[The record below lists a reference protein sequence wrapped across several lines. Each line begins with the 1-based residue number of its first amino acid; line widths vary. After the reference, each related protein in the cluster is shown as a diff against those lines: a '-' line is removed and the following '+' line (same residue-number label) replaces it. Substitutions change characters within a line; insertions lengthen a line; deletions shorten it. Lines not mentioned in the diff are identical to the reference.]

1 MTYFDPFVDYFAPRP
16 SVYVISDSMLA
27 DLKRQNT
34 EQEIAELNKL
44 IDGHKQSVERLQ
56 ATVDRLQ
63 AELPKLTEQQHG
75 R

>member
-27 DLKRQNT
+27 DLKRKNT

-44 IDGHKQSVERLQ
+44 IDGHKQSIQRLQ
-56 ATVDRLQ
+56 KTVDRLQ
-63 AELPKLTEQQHG
+63 AELPELTEQLTG

>member
-1 MTYFDPFVDYFAPRP
+1 MTYFDPFVDYFVPNP

-27 DLKRQNT
+27 DFKRKNA

-44 IDGHKQSVERLQ
+44 IDSHKQSIERLQ
-56 ATVDRLQ
+56 KTVDRLQ
-63 AELPKLTEQQHG
+63 AELPKLTEELTG